1 MAIEKKI
8 INRITSID
16 WFSNCGNIIDIHSN
30 YEIKFVD
37 SWAEAKNYF
46 SQTLWEDKTLEES
59 NNLTTY
65 LFNKYPNEYSKWNV
79 IVKEAKQFI
88 ENEIVPKIM
97 KIEVENAL
105 GDTFVDCVKWDILG
119 AIMENEFIKCK
130 GIPIFSLKLLE
141 IYEDGNFPC
150 GIEKNNDG
158 EFLIVF

>member
-46 SQTLWEDKTLEES
+46 SQTLWEDKTLEER

-65 LFNKYPNEYSKWNV
+65 LFNKYRNEYSKWNV
-79 IVKEAKQFI
+79 IYK
-88 ENEIVPKIM
+88 
-97 KIEVENAL
+97 
-105 GDTFVDCVKWDILG
+105 
-119 AIMENEFIKCK
+119 
-130 GIPIFSLKLLE
+130 
-141 IYEDGNFPC
+141 
-150 GIEKNNDG
+150 
-158 EFLIVF
+158 